1 MFHKRT
7 KPLTS
12 IKEIKGGDYLQIC
25 INNLFGNHWIA
36 ELRIGDKPFAVKG
49 AE

>member
-1 MFHKRT
+1 MSHKRT

-25 INNLFGNHWIA
+25 INLFGNHWV
-36 ELRIGDKPFAVKG
+36 EMLRIGDKPFAVKG

>member
-12 IKEIKGGDYLQIC
+12 IKEIKGGDYLRVC
-25 INNLFGNHWIA
+25 INPFGTHWV
-36 ELRIGDKPFAVKG
+36 EVLRIGDKPFAVKG